1 MLYLLEGLCALC
13 PHLPQNVND
22 LDSASTFFSLQSPK
36 LVSQK
41 KKEEMLF
48 VCVIKACG
56 PLFAS
61 SRATALIADSLASTP
76 SPTHFAVAAAPEACY
91 IQLQGSDWGPHCPVN
106 ILSVVKPRALSKL
119 IVSELTASLQKG
131 LNACSLI
138 IWILVNWI
146 NYWIETVLLK
156 MTKTQGQGE
165 QRGINIVSVC
175 SQAEDEEDTSV
186 HGLAR
191 THSKFGILYVAMS
204 RSLPLNL
211 RFCFTHMPEHT
222 HTRTHSPTVHMW
234 QKSKEWAPGKVQI
247 TIRTTEIRTKPIFKA
262 ENKCQF
268 LFDARSL
275 WLFPLLVF

>member
-22 LDSASTFFSLQSPK
+22 LDSAGTFFSQQSPK

-61 SRATALIADSLASTP
+61 SRVTALIADSLASTESP
-76 SPTHFAVAAAPEACY
+76 SPTHFPAAAAPEAGY
-91 IQLQGSDWGPHCPVN
+91 IQLQGSYRGLHCPVN
-106 ILSVVKPRALSKL
+106 ILSVIKPRALSKL
-119 IVSELTASLQKG
+119 IVSELTAALQKG

-165 QRGINIVSVC
+165 QWGINIVSVC
-175 SQAEDEEDTSV
+175 SRAVRRHKRAQAHAHALKVRYPVCRHVPLSSSKSV
-186 HGLAR
+186 FL
-191 THSKFGILYVAMS
+191 F
-204 RSLPLNL
+204 
-211 RFCFTHMPEHT
+211 HT
-222 HTRTHSPTVHMW
+222 HASTHTQTACDKS
-234 QKSKEWAPGKVQI
+234 QKNERQARCKLPCAPL
-247 TIRTTEIRTKPIFKA
+247 R
-262 ENKCQF
+262 
-268 LFDARSL
+268 
-275 WLFPLLVF
+275 